1 MPELILAS
9 ASPRR
14 AELLQQL
21 GLSPTIL
28 PADIDESTLPGET
41 PSEYVERLAM
51 QKAMHVWQ
59 QKIDS
64 GISLT
69 DSSPVVLGADTCVV
83 CNDRI
88 LGKPAN
94 QQDGVQMLLDLSD
107 HLHSVLT
114 GTAIVSAD
122 LKESLVCCSKV
133 RFRLI
138 KPSEAERYWTS
149 GEAVGKAGAY
159 AIQGKGAAFVEHL
172 EGSYSNVVG
181 LPLYETAQMLGRA
194 GLYII

>member
-1 MPELILAS
+1 MPKLILAS

-21 GLSPTIL
+21 GLSPAIV
-28 PADIDESTLPGET
+28 PADIDESVFPGES
-41 PSEYVERLAM
+41 PSKYVERLAM

-59 QKIDS
+59 QKFDDD
-64 GISLT
+64 ISLT
-69 DSSPVVLGADTCVV
+69 DSYPVVLGADTCVV

-94 QQDGVQMLLDLSD
+94 RQDGVQMLLDLSD

-114 GTAIVSAD
+114 GTAIVTAN
-122 LKESLVCCSKV
+122 LKESFVCCSRV
-133 RFRLI
+133 RFRVI
-138 KPSEAERYWTS
+138 KPSEAERYWAS
-149 GEAVGKAGAY
+149 GEAAGKAGAY

-172 EGSYSNVVG
+172 EG
-181 LPLYETAQMLGRA
+181 AQMLGRA
-194 GLYII
+194 GLYIF